1 MTYSVGG
8 KVQALDYNTFANAAL
23 NINSVWGNTS
33 RAGYGQTN
41 ISNVALGSKIT
52 SSEWTDLVDTLNK
65 ATKHQTG
72 ANSAI
77 SSDTTEIGDK
87 VAVLNSSSSSLV
99 NAVNNLQR
107 NSLSAASQGPI
118 TTYTTT
124 NNTSWRDLL
133 TFTTTVTFANANAAM
148 YFFNAGGQIGLSY
161 THSSN
166 TTGINPL
173 IADICSSIGTIWISS
188 PAGGLITL
196 SGTTFSGVTK
206 LGGSGSLT
214 KLNNEYGYK
223 GLTVVPVQIAYQT
236 SQVTFIRSIY
246 SGTNLTI
253 SASSNVATVTITS
266 SIDEIFGANS
276 FVVATPTTLTVSVR
290 PPETTILANTWGEVT
305 VASQVTTAT

>member
-8 KVQALDYNTFANAAL
+8 NVQALDYNTFANAAL
-23 NINSVWGNTS
+23 NINSVWGDTS
-33 RAGYGQTN
+33 KLGYGQTN
-41 ISNVALGSKIT
+41 IPNVAIGSKIT
-52 SSEWTDLVDTLNK
+52 SSEWTVLVDTLNK

-72 ANSAI
+72 SNTIITNTS
-77 SSDTTEIGDK
+77 TTTNNK
-87 VAVLNSSSSSLV
+87 VSVLNGSPAILSNAIRSLTTF
-99 NAVNNLQR
+99 A
-107 NSLSAASQGPI
+107 LSAASQGPI

-148 YFFNAGGQIGLSY
+148 YYFNAGGQLGLSY

-214 KLNNEYGYK
+214 KVNSEFGYK

-236 SQVTFIRSIY
+236 SSIFFLRTIY
-246 SGTNLTI
+246 SSTNLTI
-253 SASSNVATVTITS
+253 SASSNGANITITS
-266 SIDEIFGANS
+266 SIDETFSANS

-290 PPETTILANTWGEVT
+290 PPETTILANTWGQVD
-305 VASQVTTAT
+305 VSSQVTTAI